1 VDDGC
6 GGGGGGSGCGAPA
19 SSSLAVVVVVVVDVE
34 VVADVAVV
42 IPSSGCAGVGSGSG
56 AVRFGLLFLALSVTM
71 PSANA
76 TDSVRFLPLLR
87 ADVAGREEDCMSKFR
102 AQFEKQQPYL
112 TSKLI
117 DRPCEMSNMYK
128 MSIIKLYSTN
138 LLSKIQFIK
147 CSIGAQRCVLCE
159 RTETVKIS
167 KITTKQRFVRFFDE

>member
-102 AQFEKQQPYL
+102 AQFEKPYL

-147 CSIGAQRCVLCE
+147 CSIGAQRCAL
-159 RTETVKIS
+159 
-167 KITTKQRFVRFFDE
+167 

>member
-42 IPSSGCAGVGSGSG
+42 IPSSGWAGVGSGSG

-138 LLSKIQFIK
+138 LSIIKLYSTNLLSKIQFIK
-147 CSIGAQRCVLCE
+147 CSIGAQRCAL
-159 RTETVKIS
+159 
-167 KITTKQRFVRFFDE
+167 